1 MGAAQVLRAI
11 AERLVQF
18 AQGDFR
24 ATGPPQVLQV
34 LTDELTVIA
43 DEAVASV
50 CAGVQ
55 PKPPSLAAKQRL
67 LAWVVADARGA
78 TVALEKPLA
87 LTVGK
92 RLERQAQKVRAD
104 LAAAASE
111 AAAARDAARSAGL
124 NDAALAEQLAV
135 IDRAEE

>member
-1 MGAAQVLRAI
+1 MPMGAAQVLRAI

-34 LTDELTVIA
+34 LTDEITVIA

-87 LTVGK
+87 LTVSASGSRGRRRRCAPTSPPLPLRPLQPATQRALRPSA
-92 RLERQAQKVRAD
+92 RLPSPSSWQ
-104 LAAAASE
+104 
-111 AAAARDAARSAGL
+111 
-124 NDAALAEQLAV
+124 
-135 IDRAEE
+135 